1 MAGRGDVDS
10 RGSVQICLLG
20 GFRLEKGGRS
30 LHLRPGGKAEA
41 LLIDLAIRQSQP
53 VARDLLLERLWPRTT
68 LTLAG
73 KSLNSLIY
81 SLHKLLGDAIAGA
94 APILFRDGGY
104 RLNADAGVSVDVQVF
119 EALVD
124 AGDRGRESSEPARSV
139 AYYERAL
146 RLYRGDLAAS
156 EDTYAVVER
165 ERLRS
170 RYLTL
175 LARMADRAFAA
186 RDYPGCLKAALQL
199 LQSDPG
205 REDAHRLVMRCHV
218 RLGERAQALRQYRL
232 CEQILRAEFD
242 VAPEPGT
249 VALHEQVRRDP
260 GSV

>member
-1 MAGRGDVDS
+1 MAGRGDLDS

-20 GFRLEKGGRS
+20 GFRLEKAGHS

-53 VARDLLLERLWPRTT
+53 VARDLLLERLWPRAT
-68 LTLAG
+68 LVLAG

-104 RLNADAGVSVDVQVF
+104 RLNADAGVSVDIQVF

-124 AGDRGRESSEPARSV
+124 AGDRARELGEPTRSSE
-139 AYYERAL
+139 YYERAL

-186 RDYPGCLKAALQL
+186 RDYNGCLKAALQL

-218 RLGERAQALRQYRL
+218 RLGERAQALRQYRV
-232 CEQILRAEFD
+232 CEHILRTEFD

-249 VALHEQVRRDP
+249 VALDEQVRRDP
-260 GSV
+260 SSV

>member
-1 MAGRGDVDS
+1 MARRSDLDS

-20 GFRLEKGGRS
+20 GFRLEKAGQT

-41 LLIDLAIRQSQP
+41 LLIDLAIRQRQP
-53 VARDLLLERLWPRTT
+53 VARELLLERLWPRAK
-68 LTLAG
+68 LTLAS

-104 RLNADAGVSVDVQVF
+104 RLNADAGVSVDIQVF

-124 AGDRGRESSEPARSV
+124 AGDRAHESNQPARSV
-139 AYYERAL
+139 EHYDRAL
-146 RLYRGDLAAS
+146 ALYRGDLAAS

-165 ERLRS
+165 ERLRN

-175 LARMADRAFAA
+175 LARLADRAFAS
-186 RDYPGCLKAALQL
+186 RDYKGCLKAALQL

-260 GSV
+260 SSV